1 MFKFNQFTSDV
12 LDRKKISNDSSGEIL
27 DKSGSKN
34 FLKTNNSDSDS
45 DSTTDSSKA
54 SYLEKYEAC
63 NKIMTTLETN
73 FSLLQKE
80 QQKRLIIT
88 FDEEENNKLN
98 KSIGKIVHGITTQL
112 QLYERTLKDLMKL
125 NLENNIH
132 NIIKSNLQQALVEK
146 VKEYTRKFKLNQE
159 LYTKKYKELVGEDD
173 PTIEINTFMKEE
185 ENNQK
190 DNFLMVDNSH
200 QMLKKRDTELNQLLN
215 SVQDLAGI
223 FKDMQSLVME
233 QGSILDRIDYNIDI
247 ASTNVVKGK
256 NSLIKA
262 NEYHKNNCFR
272 NIIIVL
278 LVCIFIEAFMLIFKF
293 IK

>member
-1 MFKFNQFTSDV
+1 M
-12 LDRKKISNDSSGEIL
+12 
-27 DKSGSKN
+27 
-34 FLKTNNSDSDS
+34 
-45 DSTTDSSKA
+45 
-54 SYLEKYEAC
+54 
-63 NKIMTTLETN
+63 
-73 FSLLQKE
+73 
-80 QQKRLIIT
+80 
-88 FDEEENNKLN
+88 
-98 KSIGKIVHGITTQL
+98 

-125 NLENNIH
+125 NLDNNIH

-159 LYTKKYKELVGEDD
+159 IYTKKYKELVGEDD

-190 DNFLMVDNSH
+190 DNFLMMDNSH

>member
-1 MFKFNQFTSDV
+1 
-12 LDRKKISNDSSGEIL
+12 
-27 DKSGSKN
+27 
-34 FLKTNNSDSDS
+34 
-45 DSTTDSSKA
+45 
-54 SYLEKYEAC
+54 
-63 NKIMTTLETN
+63 
-73 FSLLQKE
+73 
-80 QQKRLIIT
+80 
-88 FDEEENNKLN
+88 
-98 KSIGKIVHGITTQL
+98 
-112 QLYERTLKDLMKL
+112 MKL

-278 LVCIFIEAFMLIFKF
+278 LICIFIEAFMLIFKF

>member
-1 MFKFNQFTSDV
+1 M
-12 LDRKKISNDSSGEIL
+12 SN
-27 DKSGSKN
+27 
-34 FLKTNNSDSDS
+34 
-45 DSTTDSSKA
+45 
-54 SYLEKYEAC
+54 
-63 NKIMTTLETN
+63 
-73 FSLLQKE
+73 LQKE

-98 KSIGKIVHGITTQL
+98 KSIGKIVHEISLQL
-112 QLYERTLKDLMKL
+112 QLYERNVKELIKQNSD
-125 NLENNIH
+125 NQVH

-146 VKEYTRKFKLNQE
+146 AKEFSRKFKLNQE

-173 PTIEINTFMKEE
+173 PTNEVNNFMKEE
-185 ENNQK
+185 EQNQN
-190 DNFLMVDNSH
+190 DNFLMTDNSK
-200 QMLKKRDTELNQLLN
+200 QVLKKRDTELNKLLN
-215 SVQDLAGI
+215 SVSDLAGI
-223 FKDMQSLVME
+223 FKDMQVLVME

-262 NEYHKNNCFR
+262 NDYHKNNCFR
-272 NIIIVL
+272 NVIIVL

>member
-1 MFKFNQFTSDV
+1 
-12 LDRKKISNDSSGEIL
+12 L
-27 DKSGSKN
+27 
-34 FLKTNNSDSDS
+34 
-45 DSTTDSSKA
+45 
-54 SYLEKYEAC
+54 
-63 NKIMTTLETN
+63 
-73 FSLLQKE
+73 
-80 QQKRLIIT
+80 
-88 FDEEENNKLN
+88 
-98 KSIGKIVHGITTQL
+98 H
-112 QLYERTLKDLMKL
+112 LYEKNLKDLRKL

-132 NIIKSNLQQALVEK
+132 NIIKSNLEQALIEK
-146 VKEYTRKFKLNQE
+146 VKEYTRKFKINQE
-159 LYTKKYKELVGEDD
+159 LYKKKYKDLVGEDD
-173 PTIEINTFMKEE
+173 TINEINTFMKEE
-185 ENNQK
+185 ENIQK
-190 DNFLMVDNSH
+190 ENFLMTDNSQH
-200 QMLKKRDTELNQLLN
+200 ILKKRDNELNLLLN

-278 LVCIFIEAFMLIFKF
+278 IVCIFIEAFMLIFKF